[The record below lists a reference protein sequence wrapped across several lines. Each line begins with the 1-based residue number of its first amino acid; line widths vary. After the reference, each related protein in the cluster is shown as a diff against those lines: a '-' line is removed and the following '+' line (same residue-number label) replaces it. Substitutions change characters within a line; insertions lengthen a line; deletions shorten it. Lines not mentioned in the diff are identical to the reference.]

1 MRFKQLDHWQ
11 YQYLNIVLELLTG
24 VKQNCKNWIGKG
36 GNCWSSMDSITQR
49 QTQITGVFPE
59 NRGRGLMHLED
70 AHIVEITKMLEYASS
85 KVNPLILIIRTH
97 QHIINSTLLQS
108 ARWLKKELH
117 RATRQVKDSITEKTK
132 ERWQGKRMHG

>member
-1 MRFKQLDHWQ
+1 
-11 YQYLNIVLELLTG
+11 
-24 VKQNCKNWIGKG
+24 
-36 GNCWSSMDSITQR
+36 MDSITQR

-108 ARWLKKELH
+108 AR
-117 RATRQVKDSITEKTK
+117 
-132 ERWQGKRMHG
+132 